1 MSIPTTANSLGPVH
15 KVSKASTFSLK
26 DNILKGLSDK
36 MGNDAT
42 IFIGANIECLKVLLE
57 DTEPNLQKI
66 AESISDATLVL
77 DAIKVR
83 YGISDETID
92 DIKNNKLVDLAKV
105 VF

>member
-26 DNILKGLSDK
+26 DNILKACNDK
-36 MGNDAT
+36 IGRDAV
-42 IFIGANIECLKVLLE
+42 IFAREKLNYLTEQMESSEPDLIKITDLVCDINI
-57 DTEPNLQKI
+57 I
-66 AESISDATLVL
+66 L
-77 DAIKVR
+77 DVIKTR

-92 DIKNNKLVDLAKV
+92 NIKNNKLVDLAKV